1 LNLGKIYHFS
11 MEAPV
16 IIGLISTV
24 AFFPGVLLGI
34 RRDKIGILRSIVS
47 AVEYWAYCLYL
58 IPLFFAAFIHM
69 ITRKER
75 RWAKT
80 QHTGK

>member
-1 LNLGKIYHFS
+1 MG
-11 MEAPV
+11 APLF
-16 IIGLISTV
+16 IGLISTV

-34 RRDKIGILRSIVS
+34 RRDKVSILRSLVL

-75 RWAKT
+75 HWAKT
-80 QHTGK
+80 KHTGD